1 MTDQTELDKILTAG
15 INAAKNRDN
24 ATARELLQ
32 QVIEKEQYNEQA
44 WFWLASVVETDEE
57 RRTCLGN
64 VVLINPANKKAQ
76 ELLDQLETKAS
87 GGSTTMPDVIIPGL
101 DRRSSMIA
109 IAVGAALILG
119 LCTIFAVLSLGGGGD
134 KEDKNDAV
142 VADASATNSFTPTPT
157 HTLDPEQVV
166 LTPPTN
172 TPFARATL
180 PPVATNTPTLPPPES
195 LPTLPPVSVELPGRL
210 IISSGDEL
218 GSDNYQPLYSYEFST
233 QLQNAA
239 TENRARGW
247 AASASHTSSR
257 YVFEQFNTGQR
268 EITIQIANINGTNSR
283 NITEYWNS
291 NPIIFLPAQPSWSPT
306 SDIVAFVGRG
316 AGMLQNDI
324 YLIPVSS
331 VPAATTFNEMG
342 TPLPANEPSL
352 LLQQLT
358 SDAVDEQ
365 WPTWSPDGRF
375 LVYVADTTP
384 AGINGTDL
392 RVIEALTGRIQFLT
406 DDTTALTESAPDWG
420 GPDGQYIVY
429 SAFGPNSDASDIWI
443 IPAAAISS
451 VFTPPV
457 VEEPTIEAVTPS
469 AEGEVTLTPTEEP
482 TATPSPEPTIA
493 APVEGPRL
501 LIDLGPH
508 DIHPVWSPDG
518 RYIAFAS
525 DRTGGEFDIY
535 IYDFETGEVFAVTQ
549 NPERVDVP
557 HDWIP

>member
-1 MTDQTELDKILTAG
+1 MTDQSELNKLLTAG
-15 INAAKNRDN
+15 VNAAKNRDN
-24 ATARELLQ
+24 VTARELLQ

-76 ELLDQLETKAS
+76 ELLDQLEVKATGS
-87 GGSTTMPDVIIPGL
+87 GSSMPDVIIPGL

-119 LCTIFAVLSLGGGGD
+119 LCTIFAVLSLGSGGD
-134 KEDKNDAV
+134 KETDDNAAV
-142 VADASATNSFTPTPT
+142 ANVTATDSFTATPT
-157 HTLDPEQVV
+157 HTLDPEQIA

-172 TPFARATL
+172 TPFMRATL
-180 PPVATNTPTLPPPES
+180 PPVATNTPTPPLPES
-195 LPTLPPVSVELPGRL
+195 LPTLPSASIDLPGRL
-210 IISSGDEL
+210 IISSGDVL
-218 GSDNYQPLYSYEFST
+218 GNENYQPLFVYEFNT

-239 TENRARGW
+239 TENQARGW
-247 AASASHTSSR
+247 AASSARNSTR

-268 EITIQIANINGTNSR
+268 EVTIQIANINGTNSH

-291 NPIIFLPAQPSWSPT
+291 NPIIFFPSQPAWSPT

-316 AGMLQNDI
+316 SGMLQNDI
-324 YLIPVSS
+324 YLIPVSD
-331 VPAATTFNEMG
+331 VPAATIFNELG

-358 SDAVDEQ
+358 NDPVDEQ
-365 WPTWSPDGRF
+365 WPAWSPDGRF
-375 LVYVADTTP
+375 LVYAADTTQT
-384 AGINGTDL
+384 GINGTDL

-406 DDTTALTESAPDWG
+406 SDTSLLTESSPSWG
-420 GPDGQYIVY
+420 GPNGQYIVY

-443 IPAAAISS
+443 ISAAEVSS
-451 VFTPPV
+451 VFIPPV
-457 VEEPTIEAVTPS
+457 VEEPTSEAVTPS
-469 AEGEVTLTPTEEP
+469 AEGEITLTPTEEP
-482 TATPSPEPTIA
+482 TATPSPEPTSA
-493 APVEGPRL
+493 TPAEGPRL

-508 DIHPVWSPDG
+508 DIRPIWSPDG
-518 RYIAFAS
+518 RYIVFAS

-535 IYDFETGEVFAVTQ
+535 VYDFETGEVFAVTQ

>member
-1 MTDQTELDKILTAG
+1 MTDQSELNKLLTAG

-44 WFWLASVVETDEE
+44 WFWLASVVDTDEE

-76 ELLDQLETKAS
+76 ELLDQLEAKATG
-87 GGSTTMPDVIIPGL
+87 GGSSVPEVIIPGL

-134 KEDKNDAV
+134 KDSGDNAAV
-142 VADASATNSFTPTPT
+142 ANTTATDSITATPT
-157 HTLDPEQVV
+157 HTLDPEQIA

-180 PPVATNTPTLPPPES
+180 PPVATHTPTSPPPEA
-195 LPTLPPVSVELPGRL
+195 LPTLPSASVDLSGRL
-210 IISSGDEL
+210 IISSGNEL
-218 GSDNYQPLYSYEFST
+218 GSENYQPLFTYEFST
-233 QLQNAA
+233 QLQNPA
-239 TENRARGW
+239 TENQARGW
-247 AASASHTSSR
+247 AASASHSSSR

-291 NPIIFLPAQPSWSPT
+291 NPIIFFPAQPSWSPT
-306 SDIVAFVGRG
+306 GDIVAFVGRG

-324 YLIPVSS
+324 YLIPVSA
-331 VPAATTFNEMG
+331 VPAVTTFNELG

-358 SDAVDEQ
+358 SDAVEEQ
-365 WPTWSPDGRF
+365 WPSWSPDGRF
-375 LVYVADTTP
+375 LVYAADTTQT
-384 AGINGTDL
+384 GVNGTDL
-392 RVIEALTGRIQFLT
+392 RVIETQTGRIQFLT
-406 DDTTALTESAPDWG
+406 SDTTALTESAPDWG
-420 GPDGQYIVY
+420 GPNGEYIVY
-429 SAFGPNSDASDIWI
+429 SAFGPGSDASDIWI
-443 IPAAAISS
+443 IPAAEISS
-451 VFTPPV
+451 VFTPPI
-457 VEEPTIEAVTPS
+457 VEEPTNEADVPPI
-469 AEGEVTLTPTEEP
+469 EGEVTLTPTEEP
-482 TATPSPEPTIA
+482 TATPSPEPTTDT
-493 APVEGPRL
+493 PPEGPRL

-508 DIHPVWSPDG
+508 DIRPIWSPDG

-525 DRTGGEFDIY
+525 DRSGGEFDIY
-535 IYDFETGEVFAVTQ
+535 VYDFETGEVFAVTQ